1 MKKLVL
7 FGAVLALAIAATA
20 GPAIAQV
27 SDTFSEKRL
36 ASGKASPTDSFTNKG
51 DNVNACPTT
60 DQDVNTG
67 NMANEQGLVQYRSTS
82 GDVGFDG
89 STIFLGTPDS
99 PITVTPT
106 CTQTTDQA
114 AAG

>member
-1 MKKLVL
+1 MRKLMMVVAML
-7 FGAVLALAIAATA
+7 AVLAVAAL
-20 GPAIAQV
+20 PAIAQV
-27 SDTFSEKRL
+27 SETFSEKRIT
-36 ASGKASPTDSFTNKG
+36 SGKASPSDTFSNKG
-51 DNVNACPTT
+51 DNVNACPTV

-67 NMANEQGLVQYRSTS
+67 NIANEQGLVQYRSTA

-89 STIFLGTPDS
+89 SQINLGTPDN

-106 CTQTTDQA
+106 CTQTMDQA

>member
-36 ASGKASPTDSFTNKG
+36 TSGKASPTDTFTNKG

-67 NMANEQGLVQYRSTS
+67 NIANEQGLVQYRSTA

-89 STIFLGTPDS
+89 STLSITPS
-99 PITVTPT
+99 VTPS

>member
-1 MKKLVL
+1 MRKLTILVAML
-7 FGAVLALAIAATA
+7 AVLVVAAL
-20 GPAIAQV
+20 PAIAQV
-27 SDTFSEKRL
+27 SETFSEKRL
-36 ASGKASPTDSFTNKG
+36 ASGKASPTDSFANKG

-89 STIFLGTPDS
+89 STLSITPS
-99 PITVTPT
+99 VTPS